1 MKKEF
6 VAIQTLCSHYEVEVS
21 FIDALHQTGLI
32 QFEVFEEE
40 HCVHHDQIRD
50 LEKMIRIH
58 QDLNLNIEAIDVVF
72 NLLEKQRQLKQEVN
86 ALKNKLRR
94 YQGS

>member
-6 VAIQTLCSHYEVEVS
+6 VAIPTLCTHYEVEVS
-21 FIDALHQTGLI
+21 FIQSLHQSGLI
-32 QFEVFEEE
+32 QLEVIEEE

-58 QDLNLNIEAIDVVF
+58 QDLNVNIEGIDVVF
-72 NLLEKQRQLKQEVN
+72 NLLEKQRELREELTAV
-86 ALKNKLRR
+86 KNKLRR
-94 YQGS
+94 YEQ